1 MVIERNLTPL
11 LLSKAA
17 DYPIVTVTGPRQ
29 SGKTTLCRAAFPDKA
44 YVSLESLNVRRA
56 AQEDPHAFLQRY
68 KEGAVFD
75 EVQHVPDL
83 VSYLQVE
90 VDEDKR
96 RGRFILT
103 GSQHFD
109 LSRTINQ
116 SLAGRTGVLHLL
128 PLSLDEVL
136 RFPSTPST
144 LFETMVKGGYPR
156 IYDEDIAPSS
166 WLDDYVRTYVERD
179 VREILNVGNLHAFQT
194 FMRLCAGRSGQE
206 LNLSDLG
213 ADAGVGFPT
222 VKAWLSVLEASFIVF
237 RLASWHRNVRKRW
250 VKAPKLHFVDTGLLC
265 YLLGIQDAGQLETH
279 PLRGAIF
286 ESWVASEVYKW
297 RSQRGR
303 HPYLYHLRAVR
314 GPEADLVVDAGTHL
328 IMAEAKSGSAVASE
342 TMKQLETL
350 VADYGIDSQH
360 QRILARVIYGGIET
374 YCWRDVD
381 VISWSDVHRF
391 DWD

>member
-1 MVIERNLTPL
+1 MIDRNLAPL

-17 DYPIVTVTGPRQ
+17 EYPIVTVTGPRQ

-44 YVSLESLNVRRA
+44 YVSLEGLNARRA
-56 AQEDPHAFLQRY
+56 AQEDPQAFLQRY

-90 VDEDKR
+90 VDQDKR

-128 PLSLDEVL
+128 PLSLDEIL
-136 RFPSTPST
+136 RFPKVPSG
-144 LFETMVKGGYPR
+144 LFETMVTGGYPR
-156 IYDEDIAPSS
+156 IYDEGIAPSS
-166 WLDDYVRTYVERD
+166 WLDDYVRTFIERD
-179 VREILNVGNLHAFQT
+179 VREILNVGNLQAFHA

-213 ADAGVGFPT
+213 ADAGVSFQT
-222 VKAWLSVLEASFIVF
+222 AKAWLSVLEASFIVF

-265 YLLGIQDAGQLETH
+265 YLLGIQEAGQLETH

-286 ESWVASEVYKW
+286 ETWVAAEAFKW
-297 RSQRGR
+297 RAQRGR

-314 GPEADLVVDAGTHL
+314 GPEVDLVVDAGTQL
-328 IMAEAKSGSAVASE
+328 ILAEAKSGSAVSPE
-342 TMKQLETL
+342 IVKQLEAL
-350 VADYGIDSQH
+350 VADWGTDAQH
-360 QRILARVIYGGIET
+360 QRLLPRVVYGGAET
-374 YCWRDVD
+374 YRWREVDVLAWRD
-381 VISWSDVHRF
+381 IHRF
-391 DWD
+391 NWD